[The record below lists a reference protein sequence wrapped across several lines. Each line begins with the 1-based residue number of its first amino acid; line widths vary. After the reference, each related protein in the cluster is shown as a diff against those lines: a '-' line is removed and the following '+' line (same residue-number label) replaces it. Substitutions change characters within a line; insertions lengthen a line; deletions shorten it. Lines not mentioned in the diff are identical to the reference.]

1 METTMNNWPQV
12 SIDTVKSPTMCF
24 CCGKDNPIGLKLDF
38 TWDNGIARAEFTPTE
53 LHQGWSGIV
62 HGGIVSCLLDEGL
75 TYATYFTGIDCLTAR
90 MQVRL
95 RRPILIGE
103 PLTITSSIRKKTRR
117 LVETQATLSLK
128 DGTPV
133 AEGTATMYVVG
144 PREHSADS
152 ERRFDGDARK

>member
-1 METTMNNWPQV
+1 MNNWPQV

-144 PREHSADS
+144 SREHSAVS

>member
-1 METTMNNWPQV
+1 MNNWPQV
-12 SIDTVKSPTMCF
+12 SLDTVKSPTMCF
-24 CCGKDNPIGLKLDF
+24 CCGKENPIGLKLDF
-38 TWDNGIARAEFTPTE
+38 TWDNGTARAEFTPTE

-75 TYATYFTGIDCLTAR
+75 TYAAYFTGIDCITAK

-103 PLTITSSIRKKTRR
+103 PLTITSSIIKKTRR

-133 AEGTATMYVVG
+133 AEGTATMYIVG
-144 PREHSADS
+144 NRENSAG
-152 ERRFDGDARK
+152 RQRKFDGDARK

>member
-1 METTMNNWPQV
+1 MEMTMNNWPQV
-12 SIDTVKSPTMCF
+12 SLDTVKSPTMCF
-24 CCGKDNPIGLKLDF
+24 CCGKENPIGLKLDF
-38 TWDNGIARAEFTPTE
+38 TWYNGTARAEFTPTE

-75 TYATYFTGIDCLTAR
+75 TYAAYFTGIDCITAR

-103 PLTITSSIRKKTRR
+103 PLTITSSIIKKTRR

-133 AEGTATMYVVG
+133 AEGTATMYIVG
-144 PREHSADS
+144 NRENSAG
-152 ERRFDGDARK
+152 RQRKFDGDARK

>member
-1 METTMNNWPQV
+1 MNNWPQV

>member
-1 METTMNNWPQV
+1 MNNWPQV

-24 CCGKDNPIGLKLDF
+24 CCGKENPIGLKLNF
-38 TWDNGIARAEFTPTE
+38 TWDNGIARAEFMPTE

-75 TYATYFTGIDCLTAR
+75 TYAAYFTGIDCITAR

-95 RRPILIGE
+95 RRLVPIGE
-103 PLTITSSIRKKTRR
+103 PLTITSSIIKKTRR
-117 LVETQATLSLK
+117 LVETRATLSLK

-133 AEGTATMYVVG
+133 AEGTATMYVVSIKG
-144 PREHSADS
+144 RSADS
-152 ERRFDGDARK
+152 ERRFNGDARK

>member
-1 METTMNNWPQV
+1 MNNWPQV
-12 SIDTVKSPTMCF
+12 SLDTVKSPTMCF
-24 CCGKDNPIGLKLDF
+24 CCGKENPIGLKLDF
-38 TWDNGIARAEFTPTE
+38 TWDNGTARAEFTPTE

-75 TYATYFTGIDCLTAR
+75 TYAAYFTGIDCITAR

-103 PLTITSSIRKKTRR
+103 PLTITSSIIKKTRR

-133 AEGTATMYVVG
+133 AEGTATMYIVG
-144 PREHSADS
+144 NRENSAG
-152 ERRFDGDARK
+152 RQRKFDGDARK

>member
-1 METTMNNWPQV
+1 MEMTMNNWPQV
-12 SIDTVKSPTMCF
+12 SLDTVKSPTMCF
-24 CCGKDNPIGLKLDF
+24 CCGKENPIGLKLDF
-38 TWDNGIARAEFTPTE
+38 TWDNGTARAEFTPTE

-75 TYATYFTGIDCLTAR
+75 TYAAYFTGIDCITAR

-103 PLTITSSIRKKTRR
+103 PLTITSSIIKKTRR

-133 AEGTATMYVVG
+133 AEGTATMYIVG
-144 PREHSADS
+144 NRENSAG
-152 ERRFDGDARK
+152 RQRKFDGDARK